1 MGGMFALIKVREDL
15 AANDYRDPGQYQ
27 HPAGSVAHEVGT
39 EGADTPEK
47 GGAADAMPPGVG
59 SASGGRRHHH

>member
-47 GGAADAMPPGVG
+47 GGPADAMSPGAG
-59 SASGGRRHHH
+59 SAGGGQQHHH